1 MCRGPRGQASLK
13 GSSGPICGR
22 AELPAMMSIPI
33 HGFIGHVSVL
43 LFPFPAS
50 LLAHKRS
57 PFYLCDM
64 EFSLVMVP
72 CNRNRFFG
80 TVRFPKE
87 ASFLRLADLAISRAR
102 ALFSSTPRCSLW
114 RQYMYCPPV
123 LAGSVSQ

>member
-87 ASFLRLADLAISRAR
+87 ASSCA
-102 ALFSSTPRCSLW
+102 W
-114 RQYMYCPPV
+114 RTWQFHVPV
-123 LAGSVSQ
+123 RYLVVHPVAAFGVNICTVH